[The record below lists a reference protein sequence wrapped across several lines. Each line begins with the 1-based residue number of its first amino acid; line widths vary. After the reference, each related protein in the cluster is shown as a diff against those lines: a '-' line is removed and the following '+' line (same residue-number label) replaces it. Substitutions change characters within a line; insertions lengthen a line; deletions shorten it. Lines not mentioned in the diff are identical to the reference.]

1 MDREIIV
8 IAHNIRSSHNIGS
21 LFRTCDGIGVEE
33 LYITGYSPY
42 PLSKND
48 SRMPHIAKKIN
59 TQIEKTA
66 LGAERTVRWTNNE
79 DIAKVLHALK
89 KKGFKI
95 VGLEQSAKSIILNE
109 FSPPK
114 KVALLLG
121 NEVDGLEKY
130 VMDQCDF
137 LVEIPMAGIKESF
150 NVVQAAAMALYSLR
164 YIA

>member
-1 MDREIIV
+1 MNRKIIV

-21 LFRTCDGIGVEE
+21 LLRTCDGIGVAQ
-33 LYITGYSPY
+33 LYLTGYSPY
-42 PLSKND
+42 PLTKND

-66 LGAERTVRWTNNE
+66 LGAELAVNWKNIE
-79 DIAKVLHALK
+79 DIYQVLKDLRK
-89 KKGFKI
+89 RDFKI

-109 FSPPK
+109 FSPPEK
-114 KVALLLG
+114 IALILG
-121 NEVDGLEKY
+121 NEVDGLEKD
-130 VMDQCDF
+130 VMDHCDF